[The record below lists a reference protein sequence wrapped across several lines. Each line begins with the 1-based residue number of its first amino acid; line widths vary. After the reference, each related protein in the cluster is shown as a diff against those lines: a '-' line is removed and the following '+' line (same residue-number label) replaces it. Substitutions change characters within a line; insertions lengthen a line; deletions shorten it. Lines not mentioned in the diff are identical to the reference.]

1 MTRPPGS
8 VADREIRA
16 LVLAAHQA
24 QNDVDALMRL
34 HTGSVSIV
42 NFGGRRLFGRDAFRE
57 AMARAL
63 SSDLR
68 DVLTSVTV
76 DRIELLSDTVAVVS
90 CTKTVRDQRGQDQD
104 TLLPA
109 TRGVLTYVVVR
120 GDAGWSIA
128 SAQTTPV
135 AGS

>member
-1 MTRPPGS
+1 MTQQGT

-16 LVLAAHQA
+16 LVQAAQEA
-24 QNDVDALMRL
+24 QNDVDALMQL
-34 HTGSVSIV
+34 HTDRVSII
-42 NFGGRRLFGRDAFRE
+42 NIGGSRLFGKDAFRE
-57 AMARAL
+57 AMGHAL

-76 DRIELLSDTVAVVS
+76 DRIELLSDAVAVVS
-90 CTKTVRDQRGQDQD
+90 CTKTVRDQRGQNES
-104 TLLPA
+104 TPLPA
-109 TRGVLTYVVVR
+109 RGVLTYVVVK

-135 AGS
+135 ASS